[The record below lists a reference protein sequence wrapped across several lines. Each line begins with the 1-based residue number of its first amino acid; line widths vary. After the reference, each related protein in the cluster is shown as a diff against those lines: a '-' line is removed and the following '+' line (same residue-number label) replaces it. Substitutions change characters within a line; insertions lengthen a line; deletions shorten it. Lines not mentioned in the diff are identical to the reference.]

1 MISLMRFVPRL
12 FLVLLASVT
21 LPAAIP
27 DPVRV
32 EAGQLSGVD
41 GHDPAVRVFKGIPY
55 AAPPVGDLRWKG
67 PKAAA
72 PWKGVRDAH
81 EFSPTCMQTPYP
93 EGSIYR
99 SAPQPMSED
108 CLYLN
113 VWTAAKSADERRPV
127 MVWVHGGAFT
137 RGSGSTPAYDG
148 ESLAKKGVVLVTI
161 NYRLGVFG
169 FLAHPELSKESG
181 HNVSGNYAFLDQV
194 AALEWVKKNIA
205 AFGGDPNRVTVFGES
220 AGSWSVNYLM
230 ATPLAKGLF
239 QGAIGESGGA
249 FSPMTTLAA
258 AEEVG
263 RKFAAREGAE
273 SIAAL
278 RAKPAEDLLKADGS
292 FPPNVDGWALPED
305 VYSIFAKGRQNDVPL
320 IAGSNADEGTTL
332 APWPANGTAAAYVTQ
347 TRHRFG
353 TQTDRFL
360 QIYPANSEEQAKA
373 AHYDS
378 FRDLVFG
385 WQMRTWVRMATQT
398 GKSKA
403 FLYYFNRVPPGRDS
417 DRLRVYHAAEIL
429 YVFDNLGV
437 SPRPWED
444 DDRKL
449 ADTMSS
455 YWVNFAATGDPNGKG
470 LPRWPAY
477 QGSDDVALELGSPI
491 KPVAHL
497 HATALDFFDDFYAG
511 LRRASNPVT
520 GGVR

>member
-1 MISLMRFVPRL
+1 MISFMRFVSKL
-12 FLVLLASVT
+12 GCLVLLASAM

-32 EAGQLSGVD
+32 ESGQLSGID

-55 AAPPVGDLRWKG
+55 AAPPVGELRWKA

-72 PWKGVRDAH
+72 SWKGVRDAH

-99 SAPQPMSED
+99 SAPEPMNED

-113 VWTAAKSADERRPV
+113 VWTAAKAADERPV
-127 MVWVHGGAFT
+127 MVWIHGGALT

-169 FLAHPELSKESG
+169 FLAHPELSKESDR
-181 HNVSGNYAFLDQV
+181 NASGNYAFLDQI
-194 AALEWVKKNIA
+194 AALEWVKRNIA
-205 AFGGDPNRVTVFGES
+205 AFGGDPNRVTIFGES

-239 QGAIGESGGA
+239 QHAIGESGGT
-249 FSPMTTLAA
+249 FSPMTTLAE
-258 AEEVG
+258 AEENG
-263 RKFAAREGAE
+263 RKFVAKEGAE

-278 RAKPAEDLLKADGS
+278 RAKPAEDLLKAGGS
-292 FPPNVDGWALPED
+292 FPPNVDGWMLPED
-305 VYSIFAKGRQNDVPL
+305 VYTIFAKGKQIDVPL
-320 IAGSNADEGTTL
+320 IAGSNADEATSL
-332 APWPANGTAAAYVTQ
+332 APWPSNGTAAAYVAQ
-347 TRHRFG
+347 TRRRFG
-353 TQTDRFL
+353 TATDRFL
-360 QIYPANSEEQAKA
+360 KIYPAESDEQAKA

-378 FRDLVFG
+378 YRDLVFG
-385 WQMRTWVRMATQT
+385 WQMRTWVRMATET

-403 FLYYFNRVPPGRDS
+403 FLYYFNRVPPGPGS

-429 YVFDNLGV
+429 YVFDNLGA

-455 YWVNFAATGDPNGKG
+455 YWVNFAATGDPNGKD
-470 LPRWPAY
+470 LPRWPVY
-477 QGSDDVALELGSPI
+477 RRSDDVALELGSPI

-497 HATALDFFDDFYAG
+497 HEPALDFFDAWYAG
-511 LRRASNPVT
+511 LR
-520 GGVR
+520 GGK